1 MKLIWTEESLNKL
14 IEIEEFIAEDN
25 PIIAAEFIEYL
36 IGKAERIIEN
46 PNSGRVVPEFSNPRI
61 RELIQKNYRIVYQV
75 SKDKIQIL
83 TVFEAHRLI
92 RRDEIIK
99 NG

>member
-25 PIIAAEFIEYL
+25 PIIAIEFVEFLIDCAEEI
-36 IGKAERIIEN
+36 ANN
-46 PNSGRVVPEFSNPRI
+46 PNRGRAIPEFGNPKI
-61 RELIQKNYRIVYQV
+61 RELIQKNYRIIYQV
-75 SKDKIQIL
+75 TSGQIEIL

-92 RRDEIIK
+92 RRSEIIK